1 MKVLV
6 IGGVAA
12 GPKAAS
18 KVRRLCP
25 DADITILEK
34 NNIISYSGCGLPYFV
49 SGDIGEEKDLY
60 ATPVGTV
67 RDVAFFKKAKDIDV
81 RTETE
86 AVEIDREAKRVKA
99 RTAVGECVF
108 EYDKLVLA
116 TGSRAL
122 VPPIDG
128 INLKNVFNV
137 QRVEDARS
145 INASLAG
152 RDGCD
157 AVIVGGGYIGVEMA
171 EALVAR
177 GCRVAM
183 VELLPQ
189 ILSIID
195 PEMAR
200 LVQKHMEAKGVKV
213 LTSTKVEAILPKD
226 GGAGEVG
233 VVKTSSGELKADIV
247 VMGIGVRPNVE
258 LAAHAGLQIGETGA
272 IKVDKFL
279 RTSDP
284 DIFAAG
290 DCAESTDRLTGKPCW
305 VPLGSTANKQGRV
318 VGVNICGGEEEFPG
332 VIKSAVCKV
341 FDFTMARTG
350 LSEREAREEGFQV
363 ATCLAP
369 GPAKVHYMPGM
380 KPIFIKLVA
389 DRKTRRLLGVQA
401 VGMGECAKR
410 GDVAATAVSAG
421 FTVDDMANLD
431 LCYAPPYANAM
442 DSIITAAN
450 VLRNK
455 LDGYMNGVTPDEVC
469 ERLYK
474 GEKFVLL
481 DVRSQGEYDA
491 MHIEDSTFIPLGALR
506 SRLEELDPTEE
517 IIAFCKISLR
527 GYEAARVLQG
537 KGFKNV
543 KVMEGGILM
552 WPGKLVK
559 GG

>member
-34 NNIISYSGCGLPYFV
+34 NKIISYSGCGLPYFV
-49 SGDIGEEKDLY
+49 SGDVADEKELY

-67 RDVAFFKKAKDIDV
+67 RDVAFFEKAKDIKV
-81 RTETE
+81 HTETE

-99 RTAVGECVF
+99 RTTRGERIY

-122 VPPIDG
+122 IPPIDG
-128 INLKNVFNV
+128 VGLKNVFNV
-137 QRVEDARS
+137 QRVEDARA
-145 INASLAG
+145 INEALAG
-152 RDGCD
+152 RDECE
-157 AVIVGGGYIGVEMA
+157 AVIIGGGYIGVEMA
-171 EALVAR
+171 EALRTR
-177 GCRVAM
+177 GCRVTV
-183 VELLPQ
+183 VELLDQ
-189 ILSIID
+189 ILRIVD

-213 LTSTKVEAILPKD
+213 LTSTKVEAILPRDD
-226 GGAGEVG
+226 GTDAAGA
-233 VVKTSSGELKADIV
+233 VKTSGGELKADLV

-258 LAAHAGLQIGETGA
+258 LAAHAGLEIGETGA
-272 IKVDKFL
+272 IKVDKFM
-279 RTSDP
+279 RTSDG
-284 DIFAAG
+284 DIFAVG
-290 DCAESTDRLTGKPCW
+290 DCAESIDRVTGKPCW

-318 VGVNICGGEEEFPG
+318 AGINVCGGEEVFPG

-350 LSEREAREEGFQV
+350 LSEREARKAGFQV
-363 ATCLAP
+363 ATCLVPAP
-369 GPAKVHYMPGM
+369 ARVHYMPGT
-380 KPIFIKLVA
+380 KPIFLKLVA
-389 DRKTRRLLGVQA
+389 EKNTRRLLGVQA

-410 GDVAATAVSAG
+410 VDAAVSAITAG
-421 FTVDDMANLD
+421 LTVDDVANLD

-442 DSIITAAN
+442 DNLITAAN

-455 LDGYMNGVTPDEVC
+455 LDGYMNGVTPAEVC
-469 ERLYK
+469 ERLYE

-481 DVRSQGEYDA
+481 DVRSQAEYDEI
-491 MHIEDSTFIPLGALR
+491 HIEGSKLIPLGALR
-506 SRLEELDPTEE
+506 SRLGELDPTEE

-527 GYEAARVLQG
+527 GYEAARILQG

-552 WPGKLVK
+552 WPGDVVK
-559 GG
+559 AG